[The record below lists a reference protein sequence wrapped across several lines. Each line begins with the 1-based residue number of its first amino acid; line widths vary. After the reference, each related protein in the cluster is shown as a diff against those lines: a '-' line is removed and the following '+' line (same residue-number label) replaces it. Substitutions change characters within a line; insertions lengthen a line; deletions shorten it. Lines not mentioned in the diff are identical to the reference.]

1 MKVRAACAALMFAFV
16 APASAR
22 TPVAAETTPLR
33 EVEPALFVARDADST
48 LYLFGTVHIRRPGS
62 QWGGANARAA
72 LAEADE
78 VWTEIE
84 LDDSAQA
91 RAQFLLLQQGMAP
104 SDQPLSSVLTA
115 AEYQRLGRLAQR
127 YGAPVAMFD
136 RMRPWFAAITLSILP
151 MLQAGYDAQSG
162 VDEAVDAYAIK
173 HGKTRRF
180 FETIEQQVGFLA
192 NLAPEV
198 QHQMLVDAIS
208 DASKSDQDIDGLQ
221 TAWERGDLEAM
232 EASVVDEMRAQYP
245 AVYEVM
251 FVQRNN
257 AWMNILTREL
267 NGSGVDFVAVGSGHL
282 LGEDGLVEQ
291 LRARGVA
298 VERVS
303 PAGSTAR

>member
-1 MKVRAACAALMFAFV
+1 MKLRAAGVALMFAFV

-22 TPVAAETTPLR
+22 TPVVPQTTELR

-48 LYLFGTVHIRRPGS
+48 MYLFGTVHIRRHGS

-84 LDDSAQA
+84 LNDEAQA
-91 RAQFLLLQQGMAP
+91 RAQVLLLQHGMAP

-115 AEYQRLGRLAQR
+115 EEYQRLGRLAHQ

-136 RMRPWFAAITLSILP
+136 RMRPWLAAITLSILP
-151 MLQAGYDAQSG
+151 MIQAGYDPQAG
-162 VDEAVDAYAIK
+162 VDEAVDASAIEQ
-173 HGKTRRF
+173 GKTRRS

-192 NLAPEV
+192 NLTPEV
-198 QHQMLVDAIS
+198 QHQMLVDAIRE
-208 DASKSDQDIDGLQ
+208 AAKGQQEVDGLQ
-221 TAWERGDLEAM
+221 NAWERGDLASM
-232 EASVVDEMRAQYP
+232 ETFVIDDMRAQYP
-245 AVYEVM
+245 AVYDVM

-257 AWMNILTREL
+257 AWMDALMREL
-267 NGSGVDFVAVGSGHL
+267 DGSGVDFIAVGAGHL
-282 LGEDGLVEQ
+282 LGEHGLVRQ
-291 LRARGVA
+291 LQARGVT